1 MLKLSGPPDS
11 GGRKAYYRRKH
22 TQMITEPKIEHRNE
36 QPYMGIRAQVA
47 MQELG
52 KVLPPL
58 LGEVYG
64 WLASKSLKPAGAP
77 LWRYRI
83 IDMAAKLEIDVAVPV
98 AATVT
103 GDNRIVADI
112 LPAGRY
118 ATLIYTGPYEGLIQ
132 ATGDLLAWAEK
143 KGIVWDKQPAGPKS
157 EAWRARVE
165 NYLTDPAKE
174 PDPAKWE
181 TELAFKLADD
191 QRAS

>member
-1 MLKLSGPPDS
+1 
-11 GGRKAYYRRKH
+11 
-22 TQMITEPKIEHRNE
+22 MITEPKIEHRNA
-36 QPYMGIRAQVA
+36 QPYMGIRAQVT

-58 LGEVYG
+58 WGEVYG
-64 WLASKSLKPAGAP
+64 WLASKGLKPIGAP
-77 LWRYRI
+77 LWRYRV

-98 AATVT
+98 AGAAT
-103 GDNRIVADI
+103 GDNRIIADI
-112 LPAGRY
+112 LPAGLY
-118 ATLIYTGPYEGLIQ
+118 ATLIYTGPYEGLMQ

-143 KGIVWDKQPAGPKS
+143 KGIVWDKRPAGPES

-165 NYLTDPAKE
+165 NYLTDPTKE

-191 QRAS
+191 ELKTEQQWS